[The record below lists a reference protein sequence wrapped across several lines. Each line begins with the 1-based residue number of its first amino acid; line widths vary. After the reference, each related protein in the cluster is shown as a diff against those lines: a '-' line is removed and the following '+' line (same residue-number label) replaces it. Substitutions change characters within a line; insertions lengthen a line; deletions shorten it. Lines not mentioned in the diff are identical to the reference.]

1 MHFFRHVLLMLAI
14 SIIFTTSPIMAD
26 QSHDKSTVFQLFSD
40 METAWNTQDS
50 DTYIT
55 FFHDDLKLKLGKKN
69 KPEYYS
75 KTKYAK
81 VLPERMKHFGP
92 FKMVDPK
99 ILKMDG
105 DSAKASVVVRKI
117 KRDYKN
123 VFNLVWEDGKWQIL
137 SNEW

>member
-1 MHFFRHVLLMLAI
+1 MHFFRHVFLVLAI
-14 SIIFTTSPIMAD
+14 SILFTASPIMAD
-26 QSHDKSTVFQLFSD
+26 QSHYKSTVFQLFSD
-40 METAWNTQDS
+40 METAWNAQDS
-50 DTYIT
+50 DAYIT

-81 VLPERMKHFGP
+81 VLPERMKDFGP

-105 DSAKASVVVRKI
+105 DRAKASVVVRKT

-123 VFNLVWEDGKWQIL
+123 VFNLVWEDGKWLIL